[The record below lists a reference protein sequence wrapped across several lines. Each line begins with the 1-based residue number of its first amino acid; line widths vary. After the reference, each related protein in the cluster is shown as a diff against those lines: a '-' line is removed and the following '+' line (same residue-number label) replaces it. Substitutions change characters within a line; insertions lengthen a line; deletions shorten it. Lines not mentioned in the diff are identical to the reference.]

1 LLSETVAQ
9 LVVTT
14 SKVKRDRRIDSP
26 QPRKHR
32 KSKCFLILEFIAA
45 KSRRGDFS
53 QQSIAHCKDSQR
65 SKDSQRPS
73 CPALC
78 RASTPYFAVKQKTWM
93 AGTSPAMTDE

>member
-1 LLSETVAQ
+1 VIRHWRASIGNRNA
-9 LVVTT
+9 
-14 SKVKRDRRIDSP
+14 
-26 QPRKHR
+26 
-32 KSKCFLILEFIAA
+32 FALEIFFAA
-45 KSRRGDFS
+45 KRRRGDFR
-53 QQSIAHCKDSQR
+53 QESITHCKDSQR